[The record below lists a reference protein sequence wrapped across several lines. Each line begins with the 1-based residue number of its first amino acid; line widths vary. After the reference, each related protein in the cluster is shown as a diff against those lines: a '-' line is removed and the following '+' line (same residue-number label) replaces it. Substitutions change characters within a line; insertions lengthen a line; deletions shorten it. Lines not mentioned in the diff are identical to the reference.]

1 MSLTARMLVALIAG
15 LLAGLA
21 ATHWGGARFN
31 AGLLATA
38 EPLGR
43 LWVNALQMTLI
54 PLVVALII
62 TAVAS
67 VADTRAMGRLGA
79 RSLVIFLALLAGTGI
94 VTGTLAPPLVASLPI
109 DPSTTAALIGDA
121 AATAGAAASA
131 NVSRMPTIGQMV
143 SDIIPPNPVR
153 AAADTAMLPLVMF
166 ALLLGLA
173 ATRIAA
179 ERRELL
185 VGFFRALA
193 DAMFVIVEWVIRV
206 GPIGVLA
213 LGIVLA
219 MRIGLNA
226 AGLIVLYM
234 AILSGI
240 IIVVTLLLYVV
251 AVVFGG
257 VSLRSFARALVPP
270 QAVAF
275 STRSSLASLPAMVES
290 ARTRLVLP
298 PAIVSFVLP
307 LAVATLRLSGP
318 IMWSV
323 TLPFLARLYGVDMGY
338 GQLLSLIAVS
348 ILLSFSVPGV
358 PSGSLLLMAPFLAGL
373 RIPPEA
379 LGIAIAADAIPDIF
393 KTVLNVTG
401 HMTAATVAARFAPE
415 EGTAPAVS
423 VQSQLET

>member
-1 MSLTARMLVALIAG
+1 MSLTARMLVALVAG

-21 ATHWGGARFN
+21 AVQWGAPAFN
-31 AGLLATA
+31 RGLMATA
-38 EPLGR
+38 EPVGR

-79 RSLVIFLALLAGTGI
+79 RSLVIFLALLGGTGV
-94 VTGTLAPPLVASLPI
+94 VTGILAPPLVARLPI
-109 DPSTTAALIGDA
+109 EASTTAALTGGDA
-121 AATAGAAASA
+121 AEAAAAARA
-131 NVSRMPTIGQMV
+131 NVSRMPSVGQMV

-173 ATRIAA
+173 ATRIIP

-193 DAMFVIVEWVIRV
+193 DAMFVVVEWVIRV
-206 GPIGVLA
+206 GPIGVFA
-213 LGIVLA
+213 LGILLA
-219 MRIGLNA
+219 MRIGLDA

-234 AILSGI
+234 ALLSGI
-240 IIVVTLLLYVV
+240 IILVTILLYVV
-251 AVVFGG
+251 ATLFGG
-257 VSLRSFARALVPP
+257 ISLGRFARALVPP

-298 PAIVSFVLP
+298 PAVTSFVLP
-307 LAVATLRLSGP
+307 LAAATLRLSAP

-323 TLPFLARLYGVDMGY
+323 TLPFLARLYGVEMGY

-358 PSGSLLLMAPFLAGL
+358 PSGSLLLMAPFLTGL

-401 HMTAATVAARFAPE
+401 HMTSATVAARFAPVTE
-415 EGTAPAVS
+415 EDPIPLVAPA
-423 VQSQLET
+423 